1 MMRKSKKAADDVRP
15 LTLHLA
21 LKELFKVALVSS
33 QFKGEKTSE
42 KMQKAS
48 AHWLRH
54 TLATRAVASGTP
66 IDVVAGIFGHA
77 NIATTSIYIQAE
89 RHRKLAEMRKLW
101 SGANR
106 AKPSSDVVR

>member
-1 MMRKSKKAADDVRP
+1 MR
-15 LTLHLA
+15 
-21 LKELFKVALVSS
+21 
-33 QFKGEKTSE
+33 
-42 KMQKAS
+42 KAS

-106 AKPSSDVVR
+106 AKPSSDVVG